1 MNEEQKQAVDNGI
14 PYSIGV
20 GSTVVYKVDGE
31 PRKLSIFRDDGDRFV
46 AVDVRTAKIKY
57 IYKELSDDIADL
69 RLRIADI
76 IPADVYA
83 EENNRRVHIVDGKRL
98 SRPMSKM
105 ERLTFPGVAWGKHSD
120 GTAVILPHGQDV
132 PNGTTYYT
140 THRGRCEVYPS
151 VQPKHSDSQV

>member
-1 MNEEQKQAVDNGI
+1 MGNVIIHVDDI

-57 IYKELSDDIADL
+57 IYKDLSRDIADL
-69 RLRIADI
+69 RLCIDDVT
-76 IPADVYA
+76 PAEVYV
-83 EENNRRVHIVDGKRL
+83 EENERRVHIVDGVRR
-98 SRPMSKM
+98 SCPMSAT
-105 ERLTFPGVAWGKHSD
+105 ERMTFPGVAWVKAPN
-120 GTAVILPHGQDV
+120 GTAVILPHGQDM

-140 THRGRCEVYPS
+140 THRGCVITPESLSKRP
-151 VQPKHSDSQV
+151 PAWL

>member
-1 MNEEQKQAVDNGI
+1 MGSIIVHINDI

-76 IPADVYA
+76 IPFEAQ
-83 EENNRRVHIVDGKRL
+83 
-98 SRPMSKM
+98 S
-105 ERLTFPGVAWGKHSD
+105 
-120 GTAVILPHGQDV
+120 GQV
-132 PNGTTYYT
+132 
-140 THRGRCEVYPS
+140 
-151 VQPKHSDSQV
+151 

>member
-1 MNEEQKQAVDNGI
+1 MGNVIIHVDDI

-57 IYKELSDDIADL
+57 IYKDLSSDVADL
-69 RLRIADI
+69 RLRIDDI
-76 IPADVYA
+76 TPAEIY
-83 EENNRRVHIVDGKRL
+83 EPEGKRVHIVDGTRR
-98 SRPMSKM
+98 SRPMSKL
-105 ERLTFPGVAWGKHSD
+105 ERMTFPGVVWAKAPD
-120 GTAVILPHGQDV
+120 GTAVILPHGQDI

-140 THRGRCEVYPS
+140 THRGCVITTESLSKRP
-151 VQPKHSDSQV
+151 PARL